1 MDKFNKAM
9 ERKLRRID
17 VDISERCSEME
28 FSMYRG
34 EGGEMVEVVA
44 NFKYLGRTLDQM
56 DDDWPAVRQNIMH
69 TRLVLG
75 MLGTLIRQEGG
86 ELKVSEMFY
95 RAVEQAVLIFGSDT
109 WALLA
114 KIERKVEGTHT
125 CFLWKITGK

>member
-1 MDKFNKAM
+1 M
-9 ERKLRRID
+9 
-17 VDISERCSEME
+17 DISERCSEME

-114 KIERKVEGTHT
+114 EIEQKVEGTHT
-125 CFLWKITGK
+125 CFLRKITGE